1 MHFTADTV
9 IVITGSSRG
18 VGLEFVKHFLEYTDS
33 KVVATAR
40 SLSKADILRTLITQY
55 AKRLQT
61 VALDTSEES
70 SIEVTHAHAGQTQL
84 GIYASVGLDDCKA
97 TVDLHAVFQYYDGVM
112 KLAHGAQLEHLNK
125 AQASANG
132 DTSTDLQASVKEI
145 SALHS
150 GIDLLINNAGIE
162 EGVGPIWET

>member
-1 MHFTADTV
+1 MVHLRHTHFSYEACKHLQICIQLLCSCVPKPPASVATMHFTADTV
-9 IVITGSSRG
+9 IVITGSCRG
-18 VGLEFVKHFLEYTDS
+18 LGLEFVKHFLEYTDS

-70 SIEVTHAHAGQTQL
+70 SIE
-84 GIYASVGLDDCKA
+84 
-97 TVDLHAVFQYYDGVM
+97 
-112 KLAHGAQLEHLNK
+112 
-125 AQASANG
+125 
-132 DTSTDLQASVKEI
+132 ASVKEI

-162 EGVGPIWET
+162 EGVGPIWETTGAT

>member
-9 IVITGSSRG
+9 IVITGSCRG
-18 VGLEFVKHFLEYTDS
+18 LGLEFVKHFLEYTDS

-70 SIEVTHAHAGQTQL
+70 SIE
-84 GIYASVGLDDCKA
+84 
-97 TVDLHAVFQYYDGVM
+97 
-112 KLAHGAQLEHLNK
+112 
-125 AQASANG
+125 
-132 DTSTDLQASVKEI
+132 ASVKEI

-162 EGVGPIWET
+162 EGVGPIWETTGAT